1 MMLRMFVLAALVV
14 AGVGVTRAADWPQW
28 GGAASRN
35 LASAERGLPASFHPG
50 KRRRDHLGLDPAT
63 AKNVRWVARI
73 GGENYSSP
81 VVAGGR
87 VFVGTNDEEIDDPR
101 FATTEGGVLE
111 CFDERSGRRLWRLVV
126 PRLEINPL
134 R

>member
-1 MMLRMFVLAALVV
+1 
-14 AGVGVTRAADWPQW
+14 
-28 GGAASRN
+28 
-35 LASAERGLPASFHPG
+35 
-50 KRRRDHLGLDPAT
+50 
-63 AKNVRWVARI
+63 
-73 GGENYSSP
+73 
-81 VVAGGR
+81 